1 MTDPTAHTPTLSE
14 HIARA
19 IWQKRPDCAG
29 KPWPFDD
36 MTEKQRRAY
45 QHNPIAAV
53 DLCFIYA
60 DAAIAAHESAPGL
73 DAPHNSGERLPQVTR
88 QSPELTPGPTLSE
101 RLLARVRWYRGIGD
115 GPLMQE
121 ARETI
126 DRLTAALAEAEAANR
141 LGADCLMTAQE
152 RCEEAERKWAS
163 WKSECVNTQAQLTAA
178 SSRIGEL
185 EAGLKPFA
193 DMADYIEGDK
203 VVDLGAIDICDLRR
217 ARALLTGGGS
227 NG

>member
-1 MTDPTAHTPTLSE
+1 MSGARHTPTLSE
-14 HIARA
+14 RL
-19 IWQKRPDCAG
+19 RDLGPD
-29 KPWPFDD
+29 
-36 MTEKQRRAY
+36 
-45 QHNPIAAV
+45 
-53 DLCFIYA
+53 
-60 DAAIAAHESAPGL
+60 
-73 DAPHNSGERLPQVTR
+73 NSGFRK
-88 QSPELTPGPTLSE
+88 
-101 RLLARVRWYRGIGD
+101 IG
-115 GPLMQE
+115 LE
-121 ARETI
+121 AAATI

-193 DMADYIEGDK
+193 DYATGAGKMPDDLVITNGSSMAKRQLRMGDC
-203 VVDLGAIDICDLRR
+203 LT
-217 ARALLTGGGS
+217 ARSLLTGGGS